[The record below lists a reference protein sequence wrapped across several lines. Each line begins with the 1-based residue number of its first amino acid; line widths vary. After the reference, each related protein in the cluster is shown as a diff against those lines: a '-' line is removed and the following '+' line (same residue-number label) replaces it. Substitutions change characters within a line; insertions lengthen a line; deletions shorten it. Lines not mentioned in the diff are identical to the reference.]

1 MSTKRMC
8 ELLAGFVSWGRDG
21 DSADIGA
28 GLVPKEGREGKGR
41 DRPGPGAFTH
51 AAFHP
56 REQTHFDG
64 GIRGFLGRSGLLG
77 IF

>member
-8 ELLAGFVSWGRDG
+8 ALLAGFVSWGRDG
-21 DSADIGA
+21 HSADIGA
-28 GLVPKEGREGKGR
+28 GLMPKEGGKGR
-41 DRPGPGAFTH
+41 VWAGLAAFTH

-56 REQTHFDG
+56 REQTHLDG